1 MRVFL
6 FINMENLEQFF
17 KDNQRGYLRDPRR
30 MAYAKLQKNTQ
41 GMDREQLEAFI
52 KANLMIP
59 HSQYKMALGN
69 LIQFLKKQD
78 QMGNLNEVKQL
89 QKLAGLL
96 KENHINSGDIKWSY
110 PEINTDSEDFYYE
123 YNPESEDYSIS
134 AAIYGTG
141 VDGKKYKGLYSTNV
155 PSLDNEVLDDLNVD
169 PSTIKNVEQVEDMN
183 ELHPDKEWD
192 EEDDQEETG
201 EDYPSDEELFGLS
214 EDDYSEDPSS
224 DMDDESQSGD
234 TDAMGIDEWAGM
246 SPEHAN
252 TFDLMD
258 KLKDFKKAG
267 KLNDTNFKKAEDFIH
282 KNAADLYYDYPDA
295 EHALKHVFK
304 TIKAGVAIGT
314 EYTADSIVPAVQK
327 LADELVAKGKYKPE
341 QSKRVVAYA
350 AKHKDELLK
359 KLSSPIQWFNASAEK
374 TQHGTK

>member
-1 MRVFL
+1 
-6 FINMENLEQFF
+6 MESLEQFF
-17 KDNQRGYLRDPRR
+17 KDNQRGYPRDPRR
-30 MAYAKLQKNTQ
+30 MAYVKLQKNTQ

-78 QMGNLNEVKQL
+78 QMGSLNEVKRF

-96 KENHINSGDIKWSY
+96 SENHINSGDIKWSY
-110 PEINTDSEDFYYE
+110 PEIDTDSEDFYYE

-155 PSLDNEVLDDLNVD
+155 PSLDDEVLDDLNVD
-169 PSTIKNVEQVEDMN
+169 PSTIKNVEQVEDIN
-183 ELHPDKEWD
+183 ELHPDREWD

-234 TDAMGIDEWAGM
+234 TDAMGGINE
-246 SPEHAN
+246 
-252 TFDLMD
+252 
-258 KLKDFKKAG
+258 
-267 KLNDTNFKKAEDFIH
+267 ND
-282 KNAADLYYDYPDA
+282 AA
-295 EHALKHVFK
+295 HV
-304 TIKAGVAIGT
+304 AY
-314 EYTADSIVPAVQK
+314 EVQK
-327 LADELVAKGKYKPE
+327 LVDDLLEKGRIGPKQAKMVMDYVK
-341 QSKRVVAYA
+341 
-350 AKHKDELLK
+350 KHGE
-359 KLSSPIQWFNASAEK
+359 KLYHDLGHPQQWFNAAAETTWK
-374 TQHGTK
+374 KKGHRMGTKPSE